1 MHQAYLSL
9 GSNIQPEVNL
19 PKAIELL
26 REYGEILKGSNAW
39 ESESVGSDGPNFLNA
54 CVLFLTPLLYAEL
67 KDQVIHPI
75 EAKLGRKRSKD
86 KYAPRTI
93 DIDIVLF
100 DDQLCDDKFW
110 KQAFVVIP
118 LAEIYP
124 EYQRSTPRSGSVDQR
139 STIVPRA
146 FGGSPVDQN
155 RLTRENITEAAARIR
170 QKVWMEP
177 RPEVLSR
184 FNGNSRESKS

>member
-26 REYGEILKGSNAW
+26 REYGEILAGSNAW
-39 ESESVGSDGPNFLNA
+39 ESESVGSDSPNFLNA

-93 DIDIVLF
+93 DIDIILF
-100 DDQLCDDKFW
+100 DDELCNEKFW

-118 LAEIYP
+118 LEEIYP
-124 EYQRSTPRSGSVDQR
+124 EYQNPMTHESIGEIAT
-139 STIVPRA
+139 
-146 FGGSPVDQN
+146 
-155 RLTRENITEAAARIR
+155 RLR
-170 QKVWMEP
+170 QTVWMESH
-177 RPEVLSR
+177 PEVFSHFSGDSL
-184 FNGNSRESKS
+184 KS